1 MTTSHTAVSHSNGIP
16 IVTVEAESVHATKIN
31 GVVSSSP
38 RNYLPKEFYTPYL
51 STLARERTPN
61 GIRGLF
67 PLELLPNMLSLLA
80 GKPAP
85 QTFPITSL
93 SFTVRSPESTTE
105 HPVSDIPV
113 SVSGEALDEALQYSA
128 TRGIPSF
135 VGWVERLQE
144 RFHGRSPKGEGW
156 SVSIGSGSQ
165 DLLYKAF
172 HVLLNPG
179 DSIFVEAPVYSGVLP
194 ILHSLHAEMIEIPTD
209 AHGVR
214 SSDLRT
220 MLEDWP
226 VGKPIPRTMY
236 TVPYGCNPTGTT
248 ATLERR
254 VELLALARKYDFLI
268 LEDDPYFYLY
278 YGDAERPA
286 SYFHLEAQDPS
297 EPVGH
302 VLRFDSL
309 SKILS
314 AGMRLGFV
322 CGPEPIID
330 AIMLHTSSANL
341 QVSSTTQAIGFAL
354 LETLGYD
361 GFERHTQG
369 VSQYYRERRDVFE
382 KAMRRHFGDG
392 LAEWATPEAGMFVWF
407 KLNLR
412 SSNGSEEGDSNAL
425 IAQRAVAKGVLAI
438 PGTSFF
444 PNGRTSAYVR
454 ASFSTIALDDVDEA
468 LRRLAEV
475 VREYNAEQP

>member
-1 MTTSHTAVSHSNGIP
+1 MVEPDVKGIKP
-16 IVTVEAESVHATKIN
+16 KSF
-31 GVVSSSP
+31 P
-38 RNYLPKEFYTPYL
+38 RKSLPKEYYIPYL
-51 STLARERTPN
+51 SNLSKERRPN

-85 QTFPITSL
+85 QTFPITSF
-93 SFTVRSPESTTE
+93 SFTVRSPESS
-105 HPVSDIPV
+105 VSNHVPDIPV
-113 SVSGEALDEALQYSA
+113 SVSGPALDEALQYSA
-128 TRGIPSF
+128 TRGIPSL
-135 VGWVERLQE
+135 VGWVEGLQE
-144 RFHGRSPKGEGW
+144 RFHGRNPKGEGW
-156 SVSIGSGSQ
+156 SCAIGSGSQ

-172 HVLLNPG
+172 HSLLNPG

-194 ILHSLHAEMIEIPTD
+194 ILQSLHADMIEIPTD
-209 AHGVR
+209 AQGAR
-214 SSDLRT
+214 SSDLRK
-220 MLEDWP
+220 MLENWP
-226 VGKPIPRTMY
+226 SGKPIPRVMY

-248 ATLERR
+248 ASLDRRLE
-254 VELLALARKYDFLI
+254 VLELARKYDFLI
-268 LEDDPYFYLY
+268 MEDDPYFYLY
-278 YGDAERPA
+278 YGEAERPA
-286 SYFHLEAQDPS
+286 SYFHLEAQDWS
-297 EPVGH
+297 EPVGR
-302 VLRFDSL
+302 VLRFDSF

-314 AGMRLGFV
+314 AGLRLGFV

-330 AIMLHTSSANL
+330 AIIMHTSSANL
-341 QVSSTTQAIGFAL
+341 QVSSTSQAIGFAL
-354 LETLGYD
+354 LNTLGYD

-382 KAMRRHFGDG
+382 KAMRHHFGSG

-407 KLNLR
+407 KLKL
-412 SSNGSEEGDSNAL
+412 SASEGSPEGDSNAL

-454 ASFSTIALDDVDEA
+454 ASFSTIAPEHVDEA

-475 VREYNAEQP
+475 VREYNEEQWA

>member
-165 DLLYKAF
+165 DLLYK
-172 HVLLNPG
+172 
-179 DSIFVEAPVYSGVLP
+179 
-194 ILHSLHAEMIEIPTD
+194 IPTD